1 VDVTI
6 LNLVFYA
13 LAVVAIGSALGVVFG
28 RSPVSSLLFMVST
41 LGSVAG
47 IYVLLEAHF
56 LAAIQVMVYAGAI
69 MVLFLF
75 VIMLL
80 NLGHDYQ
87 QDLRGWA
94 FSLLALGVS
103 GGIGGLLVQR
113 FFDLEAAGLS
123 LGLAGVGASE
133 LDASIQE
140 LGALGVI
147 AEPLYTTYV
156 VPFEITGILLLV
168 AIVGA
173 LVLAKRNVEGSGRGG
188 EDLQ

>member
-1 VDVTI
+1 MSLELLGFII
-6 LNLVFYA
+6 LSAGL
-13 LAVVAIGSALGVVFG
+13 LASGAIVVVARNPIHSAISLVVSF
-28 RSPVSSLLFMVST
+28 F
-41 LGSVAG
+41 
-47 IYVLLEAHF
+47 F
-56 LAAIQVMVYAGAI
+56 LAGLYLTLNAGFVAIIQVLVYAGAI

-87 QDLRGWA
+87 QDLKGWG
-94 FSLLALGVS
+94 FSLLALGLS
-103 GGIGGLLVQR
+103 GSIGGLLVQR
-113 FFDLEAAGLS
+113 FFDLEGAGLS
-123 LGLAGVGASE
+123 LGLAVTGGSE
-133 LDASIQE
+133 LDQSIQE

-173 LVLAKRNVEGSGRGG
+173 LVLAKRNVDGSDSGG
-188 EDLQ
+188 EDLR

>member
-1 VDVTI
+1 MDVTLI
-6 LNLVFYA
+6 NIVFYA
-13 LAVVAIGSALGVVFG
+13 LAVVSIGSALGVVFG
-28 RSPVSSLLFMVST
+28 RSPVASLLFMVST

-47 IYVLLEAHF
+47 IYVILEAHF

-80 NLGHDYQ
+80 NLGNDYQ
-87 QDLRGWA
+87 QDLKGWA

-113 FFDLEAAGLS
+113 FFDLDAAGLS
-123 LGLAGVGASE
+123 LGLGSGGANQ
-133 LDASIQE
+133 LDASIEE

-173 LVLAKRNVEGSGRGG
+173 LVLAKRNVDGSGSA
-188 EDLQ
+188 EDLR